1 MDFVLLQTFDNYIDA
16 HIVKGRL
23 EAEDIFCW
31 LKDEHQ
37 SALIV
42 DPILVSAI
50 AGIKLMVAKE
60 HVDKAM
66 QILNEPPQLLDEGM
80 EYE

>member
-23 EAEDIFCW
+23 EAEDIICW
-31 LKDEHQ
+31 LKDEHL

>member
-1 MDFVLLQTFDNYIDA
+1 MDFVLLRTFDNYIDA
-16 HIVKGRL
+16 HIIKGRL
-23 EAEDIFCW
+23 EAEDIICW
-31 LKDEHQ
+31 LKDEHL

-42 DPILVSAI
+42 DPVLVSAI

-66 QILNEPPQLLDEGM
+66 QILNAPPQPDE
-80 EYE
+80 EDE

>member
-1 MDFVLLQTFDNYIDA
+1 MDFVLLQTFDNYIAA

-23 EAEDIFCW
+23 EAEDIVCW

-42 DPILVSAI
+42 DPVLVSAI
-50 AGIKLMVAKE
+50 AGIKIMVAKE
-60 HVDKAM
+60 HLERAIE
-66 QILNEPPQLLDEGM
+66 ILNEPTQLSEEADEF
-80 EYE
+80 

>member
-1 MDFVLLQTFDNYIDA
+1 MDFVLLRTFDNYIDA
-16 HIVKGRL
+16 HIIKGRL
-23 EAEDIFCW
+23 EAEDVICW
-31 LKDEHQ
+31 LKDEHL

-42 DPILVSAI
+42 DPVLTSAI

-66 QILNEPPQLLDEGM
+66 QILNAPPQPDE
-80 EYE
+80 EDE